1 MSDSPAR
8 VSHKLNGRVQAAVA
22 LRGSMLSSPGTV
34 QRTTMTRRRDPYEE
48 RPAGRT
54 EPTLGDLSG
63 LDAEQA
69 EPAASF
75 SATAGE
81 RLAPA
86 PPPPRHRRTWVVVV
100 LLLLAAVVAVA
111 WINQGRLRGMVPRTA
126 LNDVLGRA
134 QQALQQGHLVGSD
147 GSSARELFQAV
158 LAMEPDN
165 DAALKGLQQVGRDL
179 VADADASLRAGQV
192 QQAALQ
198 AAQARE
204 LLGGGSDLDQL
215 DRRIQAAR
223 APGPATPDLVAR
235 AQQALA
241 AGKLGG
247 ADGAAAL
254 YAEIARADPG
264 SAVARHGLDQVG
276 VALAT
281 RAQQALDAHELA
293 AADALIQQLATL
305 QPSNG
310 ALPGLRAALTQAQGA
325 APAGATTAAVAGTA
339 AATAPAPSSP
349 SAPPAPAVDANAL
362 AAELDQAQAALRAGR
377 IAGAGD
383 DTALAHYRAAL
394 KLDPDNAAARD
405 GLRLVARA
413 LTVQA
418 NVAIDL
424 HDGARAASLLD
435 QAAALDP
442 DSAQVA
448 AARARLGPPQRGDTA
463 VKMAG
468 DDANAGLAMA
478 APMELTPQQRA
489 EIADLVRKAKAATQR
504 GDIMMPPGDSA
515 YDLYRSALA
524 INGNDPSALQGMHDL
539 PDQVRAR
546 FQGELSAGRLAA
558 ANNALADYAALSPND
573 ARHAAMATRL
583 AGAWL
588 DQARQRLAQG
598 DRAGA
603 AQALDRARRLAP
615 NDPRVAELSA
625 QLARS

>member
-1 MSDSPAR
+1 
-8 VSHKLNGRVQAAVA
+8 
-22 LRGSMLSSPGTV
+22 
-34 QRTTMTRRRDPYEE
+34 MTRRRDPYEE
-48 RPAGRT
+48 RPPGRT
-54 EPTLGDLSG
+54 EPTLGDLSS
-63 LDAEQA
+63 LDADKA
-69 EPAASF
+69 EPSARFAA
-75 SATAGE
+75 AADE
-81 RLAPA
+81 RLAPT
-86 PPPPRHRRTWVVVV
+86 PPPPRHRRGWLIVVV
-100 LLLLAAVVAVA
+100 LLLAAVVAVA
-111 WINQGRLRGMVPRTA
+111 WVNQSRLRGMVPRTA
-126 LNDVLGRA
+126 LNDVLSRA

-165 DAALKGLQQVGRDL
+165 DAAQKGLQQVGRDL
-179 VADADASLRAGQV
+179 VADADASLRAGNAD
-192 QQAALQ
+192 QAALQ

-241 AGKLGG
+241 AGKLDG
-247 ADGAAAL
+247 ADGAVAL
-254 YAEIARADPG
+254 YTEIAHADPG

-276 VALAT
+276 VALAA
-281 RAQQALDAHELA
+281 RAQQALAAHDLGA
-293 AADALIQQLATL
+293 AETLVQQLTAL

-310 ALPGLRAALTQAQGA
+310 ALPALRAALAQAQGVA
-325 APAGATTAAVAGTA
+325 TAGSTATAVASAA
-339 AATAPAPSSP
+339 AATAPTAPTASP
-349 SAPPAPAVDANAL
+349 QPPPPAAAVDPQAL
-362 AAELDQAQAALRAGR
+362 AAELDQGQAALRAGR
-377 IAGAGD
+377 IAGSGN

-394 KLDPDNAAARD
+394 KLDPDNATARD

-424 HDGARAASLLD
+424 HDGSRAASLLD
-435 QAAALDP
+435 QAAVLDP

-448 AARARLGPPQRGDTA
+448 AARARLGTSGHGDTA
-463 VKMAG
+463 VKTAG
-468 DDANAGLAMA
+468 DAGNADLAMA
-478 APMELTPQQRA
+478 APMALTPQQRA

-524 INGNDPSALQGMHDL
+524 INGNDPAALQGMHDL
-539 PDQVRAR
+539 PGQVRAR
-546 FQGELSAGRLAA
+546 FQDELAA
-558 ANNALADYAALSPND
+558 GKLAEAGNTMADYVALVPND
-573 ARHAAMATRL
+573 TQHAAMAARL

-588 DQARQRLAQG
+588 DQARQQLAQG
-598 DRAGA
+598 NRAGA
-603 AQALDRARRLAP
+603 AQALDHARRLAP
-615 NDPRVAELSA
+615 HDPRVAELSA

>member
-1 MSDSPAR
+1 
-8 VSHKLNGRVQAAVA
+8 
-22 LRGSMLSSPGTV
+22 
-34 QRTTMTRRRDPYEE
+34 MTRRRDPYEE
-48 RPAGRT
+48 RPPGRT

-63 LDAEQA
+63 LDAAQA
-69 EPAASF
+69 EPAARF

-81 RLAPA
+81 RLAPG
-86 PPPPRHRRTWVVVV
+86 PPPRRRRRRVWVVVV

-111 WINQGRLRGMVPRTA
+111 WVNQGRLRGMVPRTA

-165 DAALKGLQQVGRDL
+165 DAAHKGLQQVGRDL

-192 QQAALQ
+192 EQAALE

-241 AGKLGG
+241 AGRLDG

-254 YAEIARADPG
+254 YAEIAHADPG

-281 RAQQALDAHELA
+281 RAQQALDAHDLG
-293 AADALIQQLATL
+293 AADGLIQQLARL

-310 ALPGLRAALTQAQGA
+310 ALPALRAALTQAQDA
-325 APAGATTAAVAGTA
+325 ASAGSTATALA
-339 AATAPAPSSP
+339 AAAAASAPAPAPAPPSP
-349 SAPPAPAVDANAL
+349 SAVDTQAL
-362 AAELDQAQAALRAGR
+362 AAQLDQAQAALRAGR
-377 IAGAGD
+377 IAGSGD

-394 KLDPDNAAARD
+394 QLDPDNAAARD
-405 GLRLVARA
+405 GLHLVARA

-418 NVAIDL
+418 NVAIDV

-442 DSAQVA
+442 GSAQVA
-448 AARARLGPPQRGDTA
+448 AARARLGPSGHSDAA
-463 VKMAG
+463 VKTAG
-468 DDANAGLAMA
+468 DEGNAGLAMA
-478 APMELTPQQRA
+478 APMALTPQQRA
-489 EIADLVRKAKAATQR
+489 EIAELVRKAKAAAQR

-524 INGNDPSALQGMHDL
+524 INGNDPAALQGMHDL
-539 PDQVRAR
+539 PDRVRAR
-546 FQGELSAGRLAA
+546 FQGELAAGQLAA
-558 ANNALADYAALSPND
+558 ASNTLADYVALVPND
-573 ARHAAMATRL
+573 TRHAAMTAQL
-583 AGAWL
+583 AGAWF
-588 DQARQRLAQG
+588 DQTRQRLAQG
-598 DRAGA
+598 DQAGA
-603 AQALDRARRLAP
+603 AQALDHARRLAP
-615 NDPRVAELSA
+615 HDPRVAELSA

>member
-1 MSDSPAR
+1 
-8 VSHKLNGRVQAAVA
+8 
-22 LRGSMLSSPGTV
+22 
-34 QRTTMTRRRDPYEE
+34 MTRRRDPNEE
-48 RPAGRT
+48 RPPGRT
-54 EPTLGDLSG
+54 EPTLGDLSN
-63 LDAEQA
+63 LDAAQA
-69 EPAASF
+69 EPAARF
-75 SATAGE
+75 SATADE

-86 PPPPRHRRTWVVVV
+86 PPAPRRRRGWIVVVV
-100 LLLLAAVVAVA
+100 LLLAAVVAVA
-111 WINQGRLRGMVPRTA
+111 WVNQSRLRGMVPRTA

-165 DAALKGLQQVGRDL
+165 DAAHRGLQQVGRDL

-192 QQAALQ
+192 DQAALQ

-204 LLGGGSDLDQL
+204 LLGGGNDLDQL
-215 DRRIQAAR
+215 DRRIRAAR

-241 AGKLGG
+241 AGKLDG

-254 YAEIARADPG
+254 YAEVARADPG

-281 RAQQALDAHELA
+281 RARQALDAHDLT
-293 AADALIQQLATL
+293 AADALIQQLAAL

-310 ALPGLRAALTQAQGA
+310 ALPALRGALTQAQTVA
-325 APAGATTAAVAGTA
+325 AAGSTATAVASAVAAT
-339 AATAPAPSSP
+339 AATAPEPPPSP
-349 SAPPAPAVDANAL
+349 VPPAATVDRQAL
-362 AAELDQAQAALRAGR
+362 AAELDQAQAALRAGHM
-377 IAGAGD
+377 AGPGD

-394 KLDPDNAAARD
+394 RLDPDNAAARD

-418 NVAIDL
+418 NAAIDL
-424 HDGARAASLLD
+424 HDGARATSLLD

-448 AARARLGPPQRGDTA
+448 AARARLGPTDHGDTA
-463 VKMAG
+463 VKTAG
-468 DDANAGLAMA
+468 DNGNAGLAMA
-478 APMELTPQQRA
+478 APMALTPQQRA

-524 INGNDPSALQGMHDL
+524 INGNDPAALQGMRDL
-539 PDQVRAR
+539 PGQVRSR
-546 FQGELSAGRLAA
+546 FQGELAAGQLAA
-558 ANNALADYAALSPND
+558 AGNTLADYAALEPND
-573 ARHAAMATRL
+573 TRHAAMAARL

-588 DQARQRLAQG
+588 DQAEQQLAQG
-598 DRAGA
+598 NRAA
-603 AQALDRARRLAP
+603 AVQSLDHARRLAP
-615 NDPRVAELSA
+615 HDPRVAEVSA

>member
-1 MSDSPAR
+1 
-8 VSHKLNGRVQAAVA
+8 
-22 LRGSMLSSPGTV
+22 
-34 QRTTMTRRRDPYEE
+34 MTRRRDPYEE
-48 RPAGRT
+48 RPSGRT

-63 LDAEQA
+63 LDEKA
-69 EPAASF
+69 EPSTRFAA
-75 SATAGE
+75 AADE

-86 PPPPRHRRTWVVVV
+86 PPPPPPRHWRGWLIVVV
-100 LLLLAAVVAVA
+100 LLLAAVVAVA
-111 WINQGRLRGMVPRTA
+111 WVNQSRLRGMVPRTA
-126 LNDVLGRA
+126 LNDVLSRA

-165 DAALKGLQQVGRDL
+165 DAAQKGLQQVGRDL
-179 VADADASLRAGQV
+179 VADADASLRAGNAG
-192 QQAALQ
+192 QAALQ

-241 AGKLGG
+241 AGKLDG
-247 ADGAAAL
+247 ADGAVAL
-254 YAEIARADPG
+254 YTEIAHADPG

-276 VALAT
+276 VALAA
-281 RAQQALDAHELA
+281 RAQQALAAHDLGA
-293 AADALIQQLATL
+293 AETLVQQLTAL

-310 ALPGLRAALTQAQGA
+310 ALPALRAALAQAQGVA
-325 APAGATTAAVAGTA
+325 TAGSTATAVASAA
-339 AATAPAPSSP
+339 AATAPTAPTASP
-349 SAPPAPAVDANAL
+349 QPPPPAAAVDPQAL
-362 AAELDQAQAALRAGR
+362 AAELDQGQAALRAGR
-377 IAGAGD
+377 IAGSGN

-394 KLDPDNAAARD
+394 KLDPDNATARD

-424 HDGARAASLLD
+424 HDGSRAASLLD
-435 QAAALDP
+435 QAAVLDP

-448 AARARLGPPQRGDTA
+448 AARARLGPSGHGDTA
-463 VKMAG
+463 VKTAG
-468 DDANAGLAMA
+468 DAGNADLAMA
-478 APMELTPQQRA
+478 APMALTPQQRA

-524 INGNDPSALQGMHDL
+524 INGNDPAALQGMHDL
-539 PDQVRAR
+539 PGQVRAR
-546 FQGELSAGRLAA
+546 FQDELAA
-558 ANNALADYAALSPND
+558 GKLAEAGNTMADYVALVPND
-573 ARHAAMATRL
+573 TQHAAMAARL

-588 DQARQRLAQG
+588 DQARQQLAQG
-598 DRAGA
+598 NRAGA
-603 AQALDRARRLAP
+603 AQALDHARRLAP
-615 NDPRVAELSA
+615 HDPRVAELSA

>member
-1 MSDSPAR
+1 
-8 VSHKLNGRVQAAVA
+8 
-22 LRGSMLSSPGTV
+22 
-34 QRTTMTRRRDPYEE
+34 MTRRRDPYEE
-48 RPAGRT
+48 RPSGRT

-63 LDAEQA
+63 LDAA
-69 EPAASF
+69 EAGPSARFAA
-75 SATAGE
+75 AADE

-86 PPPPRHRRTWVVVV
+86 SPPPRHRRGWLIVVV
-100 LLLLAAVVAVA
+100 LLLAAVVAVA
-111 WINQGRLRGMVPRTA
+111 WVNQARLRGMVPRTA
-126 LNDVLGRA
+126 LNDVLSRA

-165 DAALKGLQQVGRDL
+165 DAAQKGLQQVGRDL
-179 VADADASLRAGQV
+179 VADADASLRAGKV
-192 QQAALQ
+192 DQAALQ

-241 AGKLGG
+241 AGKLDG

-254 YAEIARADPG
+254 YTEIAHADPG

-276 VALAT
+276 VALAV
-281 RAQQALDAHELA
+281 RAQQALAAHDLA
-293 AADALIQQLATL
+293 AAEALVQQLTSL

-310 ALPGLRAALTQAQGA
+310 ALPALRAALTQAQGA
-325 APAGATTAAVAGTA
+325 AAAGS
-339 AATAPAPSSP
+339 AATAVASAAAASAPAASP
-349 SAPPAPAVDANAL
+349 SPPPQAAPAGVDTQAL
-362 AAELDQAQAALRAGR
+362 AAELDRGQAALRAGR
-377 IAGAGD
+377 IAGSGD

-418 NVAIDL
+418 NAAIDL

-442 DSAQVA
+442 KSAQVA
-448 AARARLGPPQRGDTA
+448 AARARLGPSDQADTA
-463 VKMAG
+463 VKTAG
-468 DDANAGLAMA
+468 DGGNGELAMA

-489 EIADLVRKAKAATQR
+489 EIADLVRKAKAATRR

-524 INGNDPSALQGMHDL
+524 INGNDPAALQGMHDL
-539 PDQVRAR
+539 PGQVRAR
-546 FQGELSAGRLAA
+546 FQDELAA
-558 ANNALADYAALSPND
+558 GKLAEAGNTMADYLALVPND
-573 ARHAAMATRL
+573 TRHAAMTAQL
-583 AGAWL
+583 AGAWF
-588 DQARQRLAQG
+588 DRARQQLAQG
-598 DRAGA
+598 NRVGA
-603 AQALDRARRLAP
+603 AQALDHARRLAP
-615 NDPRVAELSA
+615 HDPRVAELGA
-625 QLARS
+625 QLAGS